1 MGCHEGIDNAEIKVF
16 RHCAIADDNY
26 ETEPST
32 DLLLYNMSIEKD
44 IKVQFVERVLKEVAL
59 DCELTK
65 FRNIRPTDMD
75 GTRDCNYSDCNY
87 TCYSDISPAPRQMDD
102 STSNNIYYYDIKT
115 IIRKQIIPLLIKG
128 KGSFFIRKHDPLLKA
143 LNIVVD
149 NLMII

>member
-1 MGCHEGIDNAEIKVF
+1 MQLLMIIMKPNL
-16 RHCAIADDNY
+16 
-26 ETEPST
+26 ST

-102 STSNNIYYYDIKT
+102 STYNIYYYDIKT